1 MSLHLDSRQRAMLA
15 EMGVRVWQPP
25 PAASEIPAVA
35 RMPAN
40 TPPAI
45 TAPAFDAPVNAAIS
59 TGLSTR
65 AAPILT
71 RPPAPDASTKPPS
84 AQLSSP
90 SAAGLSLT
98 PLPDGLAQMDWPQLQ
113 SAASHCRAC
122 ALCENRTHSVFA
134 QGGPQPDGQATDW
147 LIVGDAPNDA
157 EDAYGQAF
165 GGNDGVMLDAMLQAM
180 GLARPGKTASSPSVV
195 LVHALKCRG
204 PAQRPTS
211 AEELAM
217 CQQYVSRQITL
228 LRPRV
233 ILALGRLAA
242 QAVLHEQLSH
252 EDAAQ
257 LALGKLRGQ
266 VHRVQDCP
274 VVVSYPPSYLL
285 RTPADKAR
293 AWADMC
299 LAMAQ
304 FQPPAH

>member
-25 PAASEIPAVA
+25 PAASDIPAPVVA

-40 TPPAI
+40 AAPAV
-45 TAPAFDAPVNAAIS
+45 TAPAFDAPVTAAIA
-59 TGLSTR
+59 TGLPAR
-65 AAPILT
+65 ATPILT

-84 AQLSSP
+84 TD
-90 SAAGLSLT
+90 GLSLT

-157 EDAYGQAF
+157 EDASGQAF
-165 GGNDGVMLDAMLQAM
+165 GGNDGVMLDAMLQAI
-180 GLARPGKTASSPSVV
+180 GLTRPGKAASSPSVV
-195 LVHALKCRG
+195 LVHAMKCRG

-217 CQQYVSRQITL
+217 CQQYVSRQIAL

-242 QAVLHEQLSH
+242 QAVLHGQLSQP
-252 EDAAQ
+252 DAAQ

-274 VVVSYPPSYLL
+274 VVVSYHPSYLL

-304 FQPPAH
+304 LQPPAH